1 MLSVRSGGDHARAGG
16 PGVRTALP
24 A

>member
-16 PGVRTALP
+16 PGVRTAPP